1 MINHMK
7 KNIEIKYAG
16 NNIKI
21 VYTIPS
27 KESCMPHHIE
37 VYVEN
42 NKPIPLTKTGYRS
55 QFVNLE
61 KEQVLTDEE
70 IINWFF
76 KENGYAPQMTLF

>member
-1 MINHMK
+1 MIKIMK

-21 VYTIPS
+21 VYTIPK
-27 KESCMPHHIE
+27 KESYMPHHIA

-55 QFVNLE
+55 HFVNLE
-61 KEQVLTDEE
+61 KEQVLTDKE
-70 IINWFF
+70 IINWFH
-76 KENGYAPQMTLF
+76 KENGYVPQMTLF

>member
-1 MINHMK
+1 MK
-7 KNIEIKYAG
+7 KNIEIKYSG

-27 KESCMPHHIE
+27 KESSMPHHIE

-42 NKPIPLTKTGYRS
+42 NKPIPLTRTGYRS

-61 KEQVLTDEE
+61 KEQVLTNKE

-76 KENGYAPQMTLF
+76 KENGYEPQMTLF